1 VEGRAQEAQEVG
13 ATSSP
18 VQALRSPVRL
28 VGTRQSGRRGHAG
41 VSLAKIL
48 TKLEF
53 SKFFFWQP
61 VSRKL
66 ASRCFNYSQYR
77 EHWKAVNSGSEW
89 PRRCNFT
96 LTSTR

>member
-28 VGTRQSGRRGHAG
+28 VGTRQSGRRGHVG
-41 VSLAKIL
+41 VSLAEIL

-53 SKFFFWQP
+53 SKFFFWHQCLGNWQ
-61 VSRKL
+61 V
-66 ASRCFNYSQYR
+66 
-77 EHWKAVNSGSEW
+77 AVLIIANIESTGRQSILVRSGRAAAIS
-89 PRRCNFT
+89 P
-96 LTSTR
+96 